1 MRILLQRVLEATV
14 DVDGQTV
21 GEIGH
26 GLLIFHCVED
36 GDTAENAAYLAGKI
50 ARMRI
55 FPDDDGKTNLSVQD
69 VGGAVLVI
77 SQFTLAADWKKGNR
91 PGFSRA
97 AGPALARTLYEGFC
111 DQLAGQGLPVQT
123 GQFAADM
130 KVRLVN
136 DGPFT
141 IWMDSRD

>member
-55 FPDDDGKTNLSVQD
+55 FPDDNGKTNL
-69 VGGAVLVI
+69 A
-77 SQFTLAADWKKGNR
+77 T
-91 PGFSRA
+91 FSRFSNKGTSLPHPVGSIPGA
-97 AGPALARTLYEGFC
+97 AEPETNNGIDNMSQTSGIILLCTLLYSV
-111 DQLAGQGLPVQT
+111 L
-123 GQFAADM
+123 
-130 KVRLVN
+130 
-136 DGPFT
+136 
-141 IWMDSRD
+141 